1 MKKIFYYSLILII
14 VGSCKKDNVNNLQ
27 QVFAGKVNSNMD
39 DVKFQSEFKLSYT
52 FVCGY
57 GDAQDSIDLFEDKK
71 YDIII
76 KARFLDYTGFLACC
90 SDNTD
95 CLPTNLRYQ
104 LTFRNNIKAYGYN
117 EVFQE
122 YKFLLADTLGFNTRI
137 DTMKTN
143 WYDIIELWNNN
154 YPHPHQG
161 KWYFIEE
168 DKFLA
173 IRIGGSSPF
182 KYGWIKIG
190 STRDHNLIFKEYA
203 LEE

>member
-1 MKKIFYYSLILII
+1 M
-14 VGSCKKDNVNNLQ
+14 NN
-27 QVFAGKVNSNMD
+27 F
-39 DVKFQSEFKLSYT
+39 KFRSEFQLSYN

-71 YDIII
+71 YDILI
-76 KARFLDYTGFLACC
+76 KARFLDFNGFLACC
-90 SDNTD
+90 PTHVD
-95 CLPTNLRYQ
+95 CIPTNLSYQ
-104 LTFRNNIKAYGYN
+104 LTFRNHIKAHGYQ
-117 EVFQE
+117 EVFQNS
-122 YKFLLADTLGFNTRI
+122 KFLLADTLGLNTRI
-137 DTMKTN
+137 DTLTTYWNDK
-143 WYDIIELWNNN
+143 IELWNNN

-173 IRIGGSSPF
+173 IRLGESSPF

-190 STRDHNLIFKEYA
+190 TNSEHNLIFKEYA